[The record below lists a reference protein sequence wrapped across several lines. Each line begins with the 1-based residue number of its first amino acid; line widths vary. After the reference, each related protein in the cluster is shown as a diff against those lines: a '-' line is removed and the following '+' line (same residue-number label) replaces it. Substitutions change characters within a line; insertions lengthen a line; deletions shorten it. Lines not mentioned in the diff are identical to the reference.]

1 MRSLWVG
8 TEKLKPED
16 TIESVINQGTLGI
29 GFIGLAECL
38 VALTGKHHA
47 EDPAAQQLGIRII
60 TRFRDKANEF
70 SERWQHNYSVLATP
84 AEGLSGRFTQK
95 DKKSFGI
102 IPGVTDREYYTNSN
116 HVPVYYRCSAR
127 HKAEIEA
134 PYHDLTRGG
143 HIFYVEIDGD
153 ATHNPDA
160 IMSVVDMMD
169 RYNMG

>member
-1 MRSLWVG
+1 MQKIR
-8 TEKLKPED
+8 
-16 TIESVINQGTLGI
+16 
-29 GFIGLAECL
+29 
-38 VALTGKHHA
+38 
-47 EDPAAQQLGIRII
+47 AAQQLGIRII

-127 HKAEIEA
+127 IKQK
-134 PYHDLTRGG
+134 
-143 HIFYVEIDGD
+143 
-153 ATHNPDA
+153 
-160 IMSVVDMMD
+160 
-169 RYNMG
+169 